1 MGSFEA
7 FGFSPAI
14 VETLRVAA
22 NHSVSANT
30 WASYATAE
38 RHIARAENVTG
49 VNITFPFSL
58 KSLLAYVGFLLAPK
72 VDGGRGLQGKSVE
85 EYLSAIRLLHMQKGF
100 FEPYI
105 RPEIIKQI
113 TRGAVIR
120 DQVAKRMEGKAEKMA
135 MTVEL
140 MYKLKISL
148 RDSRFPKSRRR
159 IIWVASTLCWSGALR
174 VHEILSRE
182 TTKFDPKTTMKTT
195 AIKLARAKVEGKEV
209 DVLQVYLAHP
219 KEEKLSSGVTLD
231 LFSTGDFMCPVKS
244 YKDWMQDK
252 VVSLSPGKPL
262 FRLADGRN
270 YTGAQFNSDLRV
282 LLKGVVDYSK
292 NPLTSHS
299 FRRGLATFMAQNG
312 YEDSDIMKVG
322 RWHSGA
328 FKNYITSPR
337 EIRGKLAAQL
347 AAKVSASLKLL
358 E

>member
-22 NHSVSANT
+22 NHSVAANT
-30 WASYATAE
+30 WPSYATAE
-38 RHIARAENVTG
+38 RHIARAEKVTG

-105 RPEIIKQI
+105 SPEIIKQI

-148 RDSRFPKSRRR
+148 QDSRFSKAEG
-159 IIWVASTLCWSGALR
+159 ASYGCQALCAG
-174 VHEILSRE
+174 
-182 TTKFDPKTTMKTT
+182 
-195 AIKLARAKVEGKEV
+195 VE
-209 DVLQVYLAHP
+209 L
-219 KEEKLSSGVTLD
+219 
-231 LFSTGDFMCPVKS
+231 
-244 YKDWMQDK
+244 
-252 VVSLSPGKPL
+252 
-262 FRLADGRN
+262 
-270 YTGAQFNSDLRV
+270 
-282 LLKGVVDYSK
+282 
-292 NPLTSHS
+292 
-299 FRRGLATFMAQNG
+299 
-312 YEDSDIMKVG
+312 
-322 RWHSGA
+322 
-328 FKNYITSPR
+328 
-337 EIRGKLAAQL
+337 
-347 AAKVSASLKLL
+347 
-358 E
+358 

>member
-7 FGFSPAI
+7 FGFFPVI

-22 NHSVSANT
+22 NHSVAANT
-30 WASYATAE
+30 WPSYATAE
-38 RHIARAENVTG
+38 RHIARAEKVTG

-148 RDSRFPKSRRR
+148 RDSRFSKSRRR
-159 IIWVASTLCWSGALR
+159 IIWVSSTLCWSGALR
-174 VHEILSRE
+174 VHEILARE
-182 TTKFDPKTTMKTT
+182 TTKFEFGAMHM
-195 AIKLARAKVEGKEV
+195 RG
-209 DVLQVYLAHP
+209 
-219 KEEKLSSGVTLD
+219 SS
-231 LFSTGDFMCPVKS
+231 
-244 YKDWMQDK
+244 
-252 VVSLSPGKPL
+252 
-262 FRLADGRN
+262 
-270 YTGAQFNSDLRV
+270 
-282 LLKGVVDYSK
+282 
-292 NPLTSHS
+292 
-299 FRRGLATFMAQNG
+299 
-312 YEDSDIMKVG
+312 
-322 RWHSGA
+322 
-328 FKNYITSPR
+328 
-337 EIRGKLAAQL
+337 
-347 AAKVSASLKLL
+347 
-358 E
+358 

>member
-22 NHSVSANT
+22 NHSVAANT
-30 WASYATAE
+30 WPSYATAE
-38 RHIARAENVTG
+38 RHIARAEKVTG

-85 EYLSAIRLLHMQKGF
+85 KYLSAIRLLHMQKGF

-148 RDSRFPKSRRR
+148 LDSRFSKSRRR
-159 IIWVASTLCWSGALR
+159 IIWVSSTLCWSGALR
-174 VHEILSRE
+174 VHEILARE
-182 TTKFDPKTTMKTT
+182 TTKF
-195 AIKLARAKVEGKEV
+195 E
-209 DVLQVYLAHP
+209 
-219 KEEKLSSGVTLD
+219 
-231 LFSTGDFMCPVKS
+231 F
-244 YKDWMQDK
+244 
-252 VVSLSPGKPL
+252 
-262 FRLADGRN
+262 
-270 YTGAQFNSDLRV
+270 GAMHMRGNS
-282 LLKGVVDYSK
+282 
-292 NPLTSHS
+292 
-299 FRRGLATFMAQNG
+299 
-312 YEDSDIMKVG
+312 
-322 RWHSGA
+322 
-328 FKNYITSPR
+328 
-337 EIRGKLAAQL
+337 
-347 AAKVSASLKLL
+347 
-358 E
+358 

>member
-7 FGFSPAI
+7 FGFFPVI

-22 NHSVSANT
+22 NHSVAANT

-38 RHIARAENVTG
+38 RHIARAEKVTG

-148 RDSRFPKSRRR
+148 RDSRFSKAEG
-159 IIWVASTLCWSGALR
+159 ASYGCQALCAG
-174 VHEILSRE
+174 
-182 TTKFDPKTTMKTT
+182 
-195 AIKLARAKVEGKEV
+195 VE
-209 DVLQVYLAHP
+209 L
-219 KEEKLSSGVTLD
+219 
-231 LFSTGDFMCPVKS
+231 
-244 YKDWMQDK
+244 
-252 VVSLSPGKPL
+252 
-262 FRLADGRN
+262 
-270 YTGAQFNSDLRV
+270 
-282 LLKGVVDYSK
+282 
-292 NPLTSHS
+292 
-299 FRRGLATFMAQNG
+299 
-312 YEDSDIMKVG
+312 
-322 RWHSGA
+322 
-328 FKNYITSPR
+328 
-337 EIRGKLAAQL
+337 
-347 AAKVSASLKLL
+347 
-358 E
+358 